1 MHSRRTMLSLVSAFA
16 FAAATPALAI
26 CNGNDAGRIALA
38 AGDRTEVVALA
49 DASPSFTQSGQPTIN
64 LSLCADSAPVLASMT
79 KEAVGQQ
86 IALTLDGEPV
96 WNAVVAQPILGGA
109 LQVTGGFT
117 ADEVRDLVTRLREAA
132 GLTD

>member
-1 MHSRRTMLSLVSAFA
+1 MHSRRTMLSLVSAFV
-16 FAAATPALAI
+16 FAAATPALAA

-38 AGDRTEVVALA
+38 SGDRTETVALA

-64 LSLCADSAPVLASMT
+64 LALCADSAPVLASMT

-117 ADEVRDLVTRLREAA
+117 ADEVQDLATRLRAAA
-132 GLTD
+132 GLVD